1 MRLVIIGMLLL
12 LSSCT
17 ARDYHLGMLNE
28 TSVNSRQA
36 YHIRE
41 IQKYDRK
48 DFSDYHSQNQ
58 VCYTYPPA
66 LGSFTTGCRGQS
78 QY

>member
-1 MRLVIIGMLLL
+1 MRLVICGLILL

-28 TSVNSRQA
+28 TSVNTKQA

-41 IQKYDRK
+41 IQKYNKHDAYEPRSK
-48 DFSDYHSQNQ
+48 NQ

-66 LGSFTTGCRGQS
+66 LGSFSTGCHNKD
-78 QY
+78 Y